1 MAGSSPSH
9 AQQATS
15 PVAIVG
21 MACRLPGAP
30 DPEAFWRLL
39 RAGENAVV
47 PVPYDRLPAEPGS
60 PPYFAGLL
68 ERVDTFDAGFFGIS
82 PREATAMDP
91 QQRLML
97 ELAWEAME
105 DAGLGPKNL
114 AERRTAVFTGAMWDD
129 YATLLHRHR
138 HRHEHQADDIDITR
152 HTMAGLHRGLIA
164 NRISHRLGLH
174 GPSLT
179 VDAAQSSGLVAVH
192 LACES
197 LRRGEAELALA
208 GGVNLILA
216 EESMRMAEAQFQG
229 LSPDG
234 RCYTFDARANGFV
247 RGEGGGMVL
256 LKPLAA
262 AVADGDP
269 VYCVIEGSAVNNDGA
284 TDGLTRPSAD
294 AQTDVVRQAW
304 RRAAV
309 SPGELQYVELHGTG
323 TPVGDPIEAAALGA
337 AFGGDHWDRAED
349 APLRVGSVKT
359 NVGHLEA
366 AAGIAGLLKTA
377 LSIHHRRLPPSLNF
391 ATPNPDIPL
400 AELGLRVQ
408 TAFEP
413 WPDERRRLTAG
424 VSSFGMG
431 GTNCH
436 VVLAEPPAPATPTD
450 RSMPPGDVSAR
461 TAPPVTPWAVSAASP
476 AALTA
481 QAAALCEHLRAHPG
495 LHPVDVGHALAT
507 TRTAFAHRAVVLGT
521 GEDELLGHLGALAS
535 GTQTAGVIRGRAGG
549 GRVAFLFSGQGS
561 QRPGMGRELYAAY
574 PVFAE
579 ALREVCARLDPLL
592 DTDTPL
598 LDLMFAEA
606 PPEAPQ
612 DGEPPLNR
620 TAYTQPALFAIEV
633 ALYRL
638 VTSWGVTPD
647 HLMGHSVGEI
657 TAAHVAG
664 VLSLPDACTLV
675 AARGRLMQ
683 SITAP
688 GAMAAWQATAEEA
701 GQALEAYDG
710 RVGLAAVNAPASVVV
725 SGDREAVAEATAAWR
740 ARGRKA
746 TVLKVSHAFHS
757 PHLDGILGELRAVAA
772 GLTFAAPA
780 IPVVSNVTGELAAE
794 AQLRSPDYWADHARQ
809 AVRFDAGV
817 RHLCDAGVDTFLE
830 LGPDASLTGMARES
844 AAAWA
849 GDAPRPVA
857 VAVQRR
863 GRPEAQSFVSAMGRA
878 HVRGVAVGW
887 AAAFA
892 GHEPRRVPLPTY
904 AFQRERHWPDGLD
917 ERGAGRSGT
926 SAVGSP
932 TDREPPAVVAPT
944 ADAVPTGDTAPSAD
958 AAPPV
963 DRPAPASPG
972 ELLALVRTHAALVLG
987 HNSPDGIDPTLTFKQ
1002 LGFDSLAATE
1012 LSERLSAATGTEL
1025 PATLTFDHPTPNA
1038 VAAWL
1043 RAAHE
1048 GRPTAAPTAA
1058 VGVATADDPVA
1069 VVAVSCRYPGGVDS
1083 GETLWRLVDE
1093 GVDAVGEFP
1102 GDRGWDLAELF
1113 GRAADGSGGST
1124 TGRGGF
1130 LYEAGD
1136 FDAEFFG
1143 ISPRE
1148 ALAMDPQ
1155 QRILLELSWE
1165 LLERAGIPP
1174 ASLAGSATGV
1184 YVGATAVDYGPR
1196 LHEATAELDGHLLTG
1211 STPSVAS
1218 GRVAYTFG
1226 LEGPALTVDTACSSS
1241 LVAMH
1246 LAAQALRQGECDL
1259 ALAGGVTVMATP
1271 GMFTSFSR
1279 QRGLAPDGR
1288 CKPFAAAADGT
1299 GWSEG
1304 AGLVLLERLSD
1315 ARRNGHQVLA
1325 VIRGSA
1331 VNQDGA
1337 SNGLSAPNG
1346 PSQQRVIR
1354 QALANARLDPADV
1367 DVVEAHGTG
1376 TTLGDPI
1383 EAQALLATYG
1393 GQRTDDRPLW
1403 LGSVKSNIGHTQAAA
1418 GVAGVIKMVMALRH
1432 GRLPASLH
1440 IDAPSP
1446 HIDWSDG
1453 TVRLLSEPI
1462 DWPGADRPRRAAV
1475 SSFGISGTNAHL
1487 ILEQAEE
1494 AAQQTQ
1500 PPAAGGVVPWVLSA
1514 RTADALRAQAGR
1526 LAEWVTR
1533 GAAASPAD
1541 VGWSL
1546 ATTRSAD
1553 RHRAVVSGT
1562 DWDELLA
1569 GLRAL
1574 GDGPAPVA
1582 VPAGAAPGAVM
1593 VFPGQGSQWRGMG
1606 VELLDSSPVFA
1617 ARIAAC
1623 EAALG
1628 EFVDWSLTAVLRGAP
1643 GAPEP
1648 SRVDVLQPCL
1658 WAVMVSLAAVWES
1671 YGVTPTAV
1679 VGHSQGEIAAACVAG
1694 GLSLRDGA
1702 RVVALRSQAL
1712 RALAGHGT
1720 MASLALSGEEAER
1733 FLADLGS
1740 AAARVTVA
1748 VFNGPYS
1755 TVVSGPTDQV
1765 AAAVAACE
1773 AAGHRAR
1780 TIDVDYASH
1789 GPQVDRLADTIR
1801 ADLAGLAPGASDAVF
1816 YSAVTGARQP
1826 TEELDADYWFTNLRQ
1841 PVRFA
1846 SAINALLA
1854 AGYRVFIEVSP
1865 HPVLIPALRECF
1877 EEAEVA
1883 AATVPTLRRDQGG
1896 PAQVARAL
1904 GDGFAAGL
1912 AVDWRRWFV
1921 GGEGDAGGEGDTG
1934 DEGHRPRTVELP
1946 TYPFQRRRYWLT
1958 PDHGRREGRAAGAG
1972 TRPAGHA
1979 LLSSAVELAD
1989 GGLVLSGRLPGDAG
2003 WLGAHTVAGVQ
2014 LVPGAV
2020 LVDWA
2025 LLAADEA
2032 GGAALEELLLRAPL
2046 ELSEASG
2053 ASGPSGPSAGVLAQV
2068 AVGAPDESGRRE
2080 LRISSRPADAGA
2092 GWTLHAVG
2100 SLAPGGPPAPA
2111 DTGTAA
2117 VPWPP
2122 AGAEALDPAE
2132 LYERAERR
2140 GYGYGPALRGVAAL
2154 WRDGADLVADLVLP
2168 EEAGDGGAG
2177 GEGGDGA
2184 AGFGLHPVLLDAA
2197 LQPALLA
2204 EPDDEG
2210 APPEARL
2217 WLPFAWSGVRLW
2229 ATGARAARVRLSPL
2243 NGDGGD
2249 ATDER
2254 ELRIEVS
2261 DPGGAPV
2268 LSVASVVLRPRTV
2281 RQVREASG
2289 AAAGGLFAFDWTPVA
2304 AREPSGAEDGAGCVA
2319 VLGEAPTEPGADGC
2333 RDTYT
2338 DLPALLTALDAGAP
2352 VPSVVV
2358 WRPPAAD
2365 PGAAPEDAALS
2376 AVRDVAAALRAWID
2390 EPRLAGSRLAVVT
2403 RGAVAAGGAEGE
2415 PLDMA
2420 AAAAWGYARGVQAEH
2435 PGRFV
2440 LVDVDVDADSDTD
2453 IGTAAGRAAAL
2464 GEPEVA
2470 LRGDTLL
2477 APRLARSVAAPGGVA
2492 FDPEGTVLVTDAGGP
2507 LAGAVAEH
2515 LVRAEGVRHLLLVRF
2530 DGADGTHDA
2539 DDTYD
2544 TQDAQLRVVTVD
2556 PLDTAALERV
2566 VAQIDPA
2573 HPLTGVI
2580 HAAGLSADIGTSGPV
2595 RALHQATA
2603 GLPSVRFLTL
2613 SDAAT
2618 VWDGPVAP
2626 ERAAAGAF
2634 CAAVMDVRRRAGL
2647 HGLAVA
2653 FGPWAATDGD
2663 RGADSGGPWTGV
2675 LGADRGLAL
2684 LRAACRAD
2692 RPRLVAADIR
2702 TRALTAHPAHELP
2715 AALRALGASAGAGG
2729 RAPVRPVAAAAPGRT
2744 SDWASRLVGLG
2755 PAERRRAVLELV
2767 RDHAAA
2773 VLGQPDPKAVRA
2785 DASFKELGFDSV
2797 TAVELRDRLVAA
2809 GGLRLPAAVV
2819 FRHPTPEALAH
2830 RIEQQLAPDDTN
2842 NTQNTTPKT
2851 ESNGND
2857 NGTALDAADKLASA
2871 TADEI
2876 LDFIDNELG
2885 VLSEAR
2891 PRPSN

>member
-1 MAGSSPSH
+1 MTGSSPTRSP
-9 AQQATS
+9 QEMS

-21 MACRLPGAP
+21 LACRLPNAP
-30 DPEAFWRLL
+30 NPEAFWRLL
-39 RAGENAVV
+39 REGGSAVA
-47 PVPYDRLPAEPGS
+47 PVPADRLPQRPGS

-68 ERVDTFDAGFFGIS
+68 DHVDTFDAAFFGIS

-105 DAGLGPKNL
+105 DAGLVPGTP
-114 AERRTAVFTGAMWDD
+114 ADSRTAVFTGAIWDD
-129 YATLLHRHR
+129 YATVLHRHR
-138 HRHEHQADDIDITR
+138 PHEISR
-152 HTMAGLHRGLIA
+152 HTMTGLHRGIIA
-164 NRISHRLGLH
+164 NRISHRLGLR

-192 LACES
+192 LAGES
-197 LRRGEAELALA
+197 LRRGEADLALA

-216 EESMRMAEAQFQG
+216 EESMRVAEAQFQG

-262 AVADGDP
+262 ALRDGDP

-284 TDGLTRPSAD
+284 TDGLTRPSAE
-294 AQTDVVRQAW
+294 AQTEVVRQAW
-304 RRAAV
+304 QRAAV
-309 SPGELQYVELHGTG
+309 TPADLQYVELHGTG
-323 TPVGDPIEAAALGA
+323 TPVGDPVEAAGLGA
-337 AFGGDHWDRAED
+337 ALRGHRPAN

-359 NVGHLEA
+359 NLGHLEA

-377 LSIHHRRLPPSLNF
+377 LSIHHRHLPPSLNF
-391 ATPNPDIPL
+391 ATANPDIPL

-408 TAFEP
+408 TESGP

-436 VVLAEPPAPATPTD
+436 VVLAEPPAPAA
-450 RSMPPGDVSAR
+450 PPARTAPAKGASPR
-461 TAPPVTPWAVSAASP
+461 TAPPVTPWVVSAASP
-476 AALTA
+476 RALAA
-481 QAAALCEHLRAHPG
+481 QAAALRQHLRTRPG

-507 TRTAFAHRAVVLGT
+507 TRAALPHRAVVLGT
-521 GEDELLGHLGALAS
+521 APGTDTDPDGGGLLGRLEALAS
-535 GTQTAGVIRGRAGG
+535 GTETAGVVRGRAGE

-574 PVFAE
+574 PVFAA
-579 ALREVCARLDPLL
+579 ALREVCAHLDPWL
-592 DTDTPL
+592 DTPL
-598 LDLMFAEA
+598 LDVMFARA
-606 PPEAPQ
+606 SPG
-612 DGEPPLNR
+612 DEPLLDR
-620 TAYTQPALFAIEV
+620 TVYTQPALFAIEV

-638 VTSWGVTPD
+638 VTSWGLVPD

-657 TAAHVAG
+657 TAAHAAG
-664 VLSLPDACTLV
+664 VLSLPDACALV

-701 GQALEAYDG
+701 GHALAAYGG
-710 RVGLAAVNAPASVVV
+710 RMSLAAVNAPASVVV
-725 SGDREAVAEATAAWR
+725 SGDRDAVAEATAAWR

-757 PHLDGILGELRAVAA
+757 PHLDGVLDELREIAA

-780 IPVVSNVTGELAAE
+780 IPVVSNVTGGPATE

-809 AVRFDAGV
+809 AVRFDSGV
-817 RHLCDAGVDTFLE
+817 RHLCDAGVGTFLE

-863 GRPEAQSFVSAMGRA
+863 DRPEALGFVSAMAQA
-878 HVRGVAVGW
+878 HVRGVRVDW

-892 GHEPRRVPLPTY
+892 GHETRRVPLPTY
-904 AFQRERHWPDGLD
+904 AFQRERHWPGPPD
-917 ERGAGRSGT
+917 
-926 SAVGSP
+926 
-932 TDREPPAVVAPT
+932 DRR
-944 ADAVPTGDTAPSAD
+944 ADAPRTAPAAPPAD
-958 AAPPV
+958 AA
-963 DRPAPASPG
+963 RPADATGDAPPPADGVTTPG
-972 ELLALVRTHAALVLG
+972 GLLALVRTHTALVLG
-987 HNSPDGIDPTLTFKQ
+987 HDSPDGIDPALTFKQ

-1012 LSERLSAATGTEL
+1012 LSERLSAATEVAL

-1043 RAAHE
+1043 RAAGE
-1048 GRPTAAPTAA
+1048 GRPAAAPVATGGA
-1058 VGVATADDPVA
+1058 ATADDPVA
-1069 VVAVSCRYPGGVDS
+1069 VVAVGCRYPGGADS
-1083 GETLWRLVDE
+1083 GEALWRLVDE

-1102 GDRGWDLAELF
+1102 GDRGWDPAELF
-1113 GRAADGSGGST
+1113 GREPDGSGGSA

-1130 LYEAGD
+1130 LYDAGD

-1165 LLERAGIPP
+1165 LLERAGTPP

-1184 YVGATAVDYGPR
+1184 FVGATAADYGPR
-1196 LHEATAELDGHLLTG
+1196 LHEATAGIDGHLLTG
-1211 STPSVAS
+1211 STPSVVS
-1218 GRVAYTFG
+1218 GRVAYALG

-1241 LVAMH
+1241 LVATH
-1246 LAAQALRQGECDL
+1246 LAAQALRRGECDL

-1315 ARRNGHQVLA
+1315 ARRNGHRVLA

-1337 SNGLSAPNG
+1337 SNGLAAPNG

-1354 QALANARLDPADV
+1354 QALANARLGPADV
-1367 DVVEAHGTG
+1367 DAVEAHGTG

-1393 GQRTDDRPLW
+1393 QGRPDDRPLW

-1418 GVAGVIKMVMALRH
+1418 GVAGLIKMVMALRH

-1440 IDAPSP
+1440 IDRPTP
-1446 HIDWSDG
+1446 HVDWSG
-1453 TVRLLSEPI
+1453 GRVRLLTRPT
-1462 DWPGADRPRRAAV
+1462 DWPEAGRPRRAAV

-1487 ILEQAEE
+1487 ILEQAAPRPEPLE
-1494 AAQQTQ
+1494 PVA
-1500 PPAAGGVVPWVLSA
+1500 PGGGVVPWVLSA
-1514 RTADALRAQAGR
+1514 RTAEALRAQAGR
-1526 LAEWVTR
+1526 LAEWVTT
-1533 GAAASPAD
+1533 GAPPSPAD

-1562 DWDELLA
+1562 DREELLS
-1569 GLRAL
+1569 GLRA
-1574 GDGPAPVA
+1574 VA
-1582 VPAGAAPGAVM
+1582 EDPSDTAVVAGAAPGPVM

-1606 VELLDSSPVFA
+1606 VELLDSSPAFA
-1617 ARIAAC
+1617 ARVAAC

-1671 YGVTPTAV
+1671 FGVRPAAV

-1702 RVVALRSQAL
+1702 RVVALRSRAL
-1712 RALAGHGT
+1712 RALAGQGT
-1720 MASLALSGEEAER
+1720 MASLALSGEETER
-1733 FLADLGS
+1733 LLADLG
-1740 AAARVTVA
+1740 AEAERVTVA
-1748 VFNGPYS
+1748 VFNGPFS
-1755 TVVSGPTDQV
+1755 TVVSGPTERV
-1765 AAAVAACE
+1765 AAVVAACE

-1780 TIDVDYASH
+1780 TIEVDYASH

-1801 ADLAGLAPGASDAVF
+1801 ADLADLGPRASGAEF
-1816 YSAVTGARQP
+1816 YSSVTGAPRP

-1846 SAINALLA
+1846 PAIDTLLA

-1877 EEAEVA
+1877 EEADVA

-1896 PAQVARAL
+1896 REQLARAL

-1912 AVDWRRWFV
+1912 AVDWSRWFT
-1921 GGEGDAGGEGDTG
+1921 GGEGA
-1934 DEGHRPRTVELP
+1934 RPRTVELP

-1958 PDHGRREGRAAGAG
+1958 ADQGRRAGRSSTAG
-1972 TRPAGHA
+1972 TRPTGHP

-1989 GGLVLSGRLPGDAG
+1989 GGLVLSGRLPGDAD
-2003 WLGAHTVAGVQ
+2003 WLGAHTVAGVP

-2020 LVDWA
+2020 LVEWA

-2032 GGAALEELLLRAPL
+2032 GGTVLDELLLRAPL
-2046 ELSEASG
+2046 ELNG
-2053 ASGPSGPSAGVLAQV
+2053 LNGLNGGVLAQV
-2068 AVGAPDESGRRE
+2068 SVMAPDDSGRRE
-2080 LRISSRPADAGA
+2080 IRISSRPEDAGA
-2092 GWTLHAVG
+2092 GGGWTCHAVG
-2100 SLAPGGPPAPA
+2100 SLVPWSRPAPA
-2111 DTGTAA
+2111 EAVA
-2117 VPWPP
+2117 SVVPWPP
-2122 AGAEALDPAE
+2122 AGAEALEPGG

-2140 GYGYGPALRGVAAL
+2140 GYGYGPALRGVRAL
-2154 WRDGADLVADLVLP
+2154 WRDGADLVADVVLP
-2168 EEAGDGGAG
+2168 EAT
-2177 GEGGDGA
+2177 GEGDDGLGTGGA
-2184 AGFGLHPVLLDAA
+2184 AGFGIHPVLLDAA
-2197 LQPALLA
+2197 LQPALLTA
-2204 EPDDEG
+2204 PDDESG
-2210 APPEARL
+2210 EGGEGDGGDARL

-2229 ATGARAARVRLSPL
+2229 ATGARAARVRLTPPAED
-2243 NGDGGD
+2243 DGG
-2249 ATDER
+2249 AADER
-2254 ELRIEVS
+2254 ELRIAVS
-2261 DPGGAPV
+2261 DPAGAPV
-2268 LSVASVVLRPRTV
+2268 LSVETVVLRPRSV
-2281 RQVREASG
+2281 RQVREAGG
-2289 AAAGGLFAFDWTPVA
+2289 AAAGGLFTLGWTPVGPG
-2304 AREPSGAEDGAGCVA
+2304 EPPGGKDDAGRVA
-2319 VLGEAPTEPGADGC
+2319 VLGEARAEPDADGC
-2333 RDTYT
+2333 QEEYGERYA
-2338 DLPALLTALDAGAP
+2338 DLPELLAALDAGAP
-2352 VPSVVV
+2352 APAVVV
-2358 WRPPAAD
+2358 WRPPT
-2365 PGAAPEDAALS
+2365 PGVGATPDAALS
-2376 AVRDVAAALRAWID
+2376 AVRGVMALLRAWSD
-2390 EPRLAGSRLAVVT
+2390 EPRLADSRLVVLT
-2403 RGAVAAGGAEGE
+2403 RGAVAPDGDGGE
-2415 PLDMA
+2415 PVDPA
-2420 AAAAWGYARGVQAEH
+2420 AAAVWGCAAAVQAEH
-2435 PGRFV
+2435 PGRLF
-2440 LVDVDVDADSDTD
+2440 LVDADAGADTA
-2453 IGTAAGRAAAL
+2453 TEAVPAAVARGAVL
-2464 GEPEVA
+2464 DEPRIA
-2470 LRGDTLL
+2470 LRGDTLF
-2477 APRLARSVAAPGGVA
+2477 APRLSLSSAAAGGGA

-2507 LAGAVAEH
+2507 LAEAVAER
-2515 LVRAEGVRHLLLVRF
+2515 LVRQEGVKRLLLVRF
-2530 DGADGTHDA
+2530 EGTDGTNDHTA
-2539 DDTYD
+2539 DDTN
-2544 TQDAQLRVVTVD
+2544 DAMTDETRWGARVRVATVD
-2556 PLDTAALERV
+2556 PLDAAALERV
-2566 VAQIDPA
+2566 VEGVDPA
-2573 HPLTGVI
+2573 HPLTGVV
-2580 HAAGLSADIGTSGPV
+2580 HAAGLSAGAGSVSGWAAAAGAAE
-2595 RALHQATA
+2595 ALHRAIA
-2603 GLPSVRFLTL
+2603 GLPGVRLVAL
-2613 SDAAT
+2613 ADAAAA
-2618 VWDGPVAP
+2618 WDGPVAP

-2634 CAAVMDVRRRAGL
+2634 CAAVTAMRRRAGL
-2647 HGLAVA
+2647 PGVAVA
-2653 FGPWAATDGD
+2653 FGPWAAI
-2663 RGADSGGPWTGV
+2663 GADSGGRWAGV
-2675 LGADRGLAL
+2675 LGADHGMAL
-2684 LRAACRAD
+2684 FMAACRAD
-2692 RPRLVAADIR
+2692 GPELVAADL
-2702 TRALTAHPAHELP
+2702 RARPLAAHPAHEPP
-2715 AALRALGASAGAGG
+2715 AALRALVAGAAG
-2729 RAPVRPVAAAAPGRT
+2729 RAAARPVAASPGRAA
-2744 SDWASRLVGLG
+2744 DLAGRLAGLG

-2767 RDHAAA
+2767 RDQAAA
-2773 VLGQPDPKAVRA
+2773 VLGQTDPRAVRA
-2785 DASFKELGFDSV
+2785 DASFKELGFDSM

-2809 GGLRLPAAVV
+2809 SGLRLPAAVI
-2819 FRHPTPEALAH
+2819 FRHPTPEALAR
-2830 RIEQQLAPDDTN
+2830 RIEQQLTPDAPGEAGGTAAPKNTTARDDTN
-2842 NTQNTTPKT
+2842 ARKKTT
-2851 ESNGND
+2851 D
-2857 NGTALDAADKLASA
+2857 NGTTASAAGKLASA

-2885 VLSEAR
+2885 VLSDVS
-2891 PRPSN
+2891 PRPTR

>member
-1 MAGSSPSH
+1 MAGSSPTRSP
-9 AQQATS
+9 QAKS

-21 MACRLPGAP
+21 LACRLPNAP
-30 DPEAFWRLL
+30 DPEAFWDLL
-39 RAGENAVV
+39 RTGGSAVV
-47 PVPYDRLPAEPGS
+47 PVPAGRLPARPGS
-60 PPYFAGLL
+60 APYFAGLL
-68 ERVDTFDAGFFGIS
+68 ERVDTFDARFFGIS
-82 PREATAMDP
+82 PREAVAMDP

-105 DAGLGPKNL
+105 DAGFGPDTL
-114 AERRTAVFTGAMWDD
+114 ADGRTAVFTGAIWDD

-138 HRHEHQADDIDITR
+138 PHDITR
-152 HTMAGLHRGLIA
+152 HTMTGLHRGIIA
-164 NRISHRLGLH
+164 NRISHRLGLR

-197 LRRGEAELALA
+197 LRRGEADLALA

-216 EESMRMAEAQFQG
+216 EESMRVAEAQFQG

-247 RGEGGGMVL
+247 RGEGGGMLL

-262 AVADGDP
+262 AVRDGDP

-284 TDGLTRPSAD
+284 TDGLTRPSAE
-294 AQTDVVRQAW
+294 AQADVVRQAW
-304 RRAAV
+304 QAAGV
-309 SPGELQYVELHGTG
+309 APAEPQYVELHGTG

-337 AFGGDHWDRAED
+337 ALRGRRPADT
-349 APLRVGSVKT
+349 PLRVGSVKT

-400 AELGLRVQ
+400 DELGLRVQ
-408 TAFEP
+408 TELGP

-436 VVLAEPPAPATPTD
+436 VVLAEPPATATATASARPTPP
-450 RSMPPGDVSAR
+450 PPGDASAR
-461 TAPPVTPWAVSAASP
+461 PAPPVTPWVVSAAS
-476 AALTA
+476 AEALPA
-481 QAAALCEHLRAHPG
+481 QAAALREHLRAHPG

-507 TRTAFAHRAVVLGT
+507 TRTAFPHRAVVLGT
-521 GEDELLGHLGALAS
+521 GMGTGTGTDGGELLGRLDALA
-535 GTQTAGVIRGRAGG
+535 AGADATGVFRGRAGG

-561 QRPGMGRELYAAY
+561 QRPGMGHELCAAY
-574 PVFAE
+574 PVFDA
-579 ALREVCARLDPLL
+579 ALREVCAHLDPWL
-592 DTDTPL
+592 DTPL
-598 LDLMFAEA
+598 LDVMFAEA
-606 PPEAPQ
+606 RPGAEAPL
-612 DGEPPLNR
+612 DR
-620 TAYTQPALFAIEV
+620 TEYTQPALFAFEV

-638 VTSWGVTPD
+638 VTSWGLTPD

-664 VLSLPDACTLV
+664 VFSLPDACALV
-675 AARGRLMQ
+675 ATRGRLMQ
-683 SITAP
+683 SVAIP

-701 GQALEAYDG
+701 GHALEAHGG

-725 SGDREAVAEATAAWR
+725 SGDRDAVVAATAAWR
-740 ARGRKA
+740 EQGRKA

-757 PHLDGILGELRAVAA
+757 PHLDGVLGELRAVAA
-772 GLTFAAPA
+772 GLAFAAPA
-780 IPVVSNVTGELAAE
+780 IPVVSNVTGRPATD

-809 AVRFDAGV
+809 AVRFDSGV
-817 RHLCDAGVDTFLE
+817 RHLCDAGVTTFLE

-844 AAAWA
+844 ATAWA
-849 GDAPRPVA
+849 GDAPRPAA

-863 GRPEAQSFVSAMGRA
+863 ERPEAHSFVAAMAQA
-878 HVRGVAVGW
+878 HVRGVAVDW
-887 AAAFA
+887 AAGFA

-904 AFQRERHWPDGLD
+904 AFQRERHWPDDALNDALD
-917 ERGAGRSGT
+917 EAADGRRAAPALSSGPAAAPAATPAAT
-926 SAVGSP
+926 SADNG
-932 TDREPPAVVAPT
+932 
-944 ADAVPTGDTAPSAD
+944 G
-958 AAPPV
+958 
-963 DRPAPASPG
+963 SPG
-972 ELLALVRTHAALVLG
+972 EPLALVRTHAALVLG
-987 HNSPDGIDPTLTFKQ
+987 HDSPDGIDPSLTFKQ

-1012 LSERLSAATGTEL
+1012 LSERLSTATRIPL

-1043 RAAHE
+1043 RAARD
-1048 GRPTAAPTAA
+1048 GRPATAPAPTRRS
-1058 VGVATADDPVA
+1058 ATADDPIA
-1069 VVAVSCRYPGGVDS
+1069 VVAVSCRYPGGADS
-1083 GETLWRLVDE
+1083 GEALWRLVDE
-1093 GVDAVGEFP
+1093 GTDAVGEFP
-1102 GDRGWDLAELF
+1102 GDRGWDLADLF
-1113 GRAADGSGGST
+1113 GRNPDSSGGSGGSA

-1130 LYEAGD
+1130 LHDAGD

-1174 ASLAGSATGV
+1174 TSLGSSATGV
-1184 YVGATAVDYGPR
+1184 FVGATAVDYGPR
-1196 LHEATAELDGHLLTG
+1196 LHEATAEIDGHLLTG

-1218 GRVAYTFG
+1218 GRVAYTLG

-1241 LVAMH
+1241 LVALH
-1246 LAAQALRQGECDL
+1246 LAAHALRQGECDL
-1259 ALAGGVTVMATP
+1259 ALAGGATVMATP

-1354 QALANARLDPADV
+1354 QALATAGVDPADV
-1367 DVVEAHGTG
+1367 DAVEAHGTG

-1393 GQRTDDRPLW
+1393 QNRPEDRPLW
-1403 LGSVKSNIGHTQAAA
+1403 LGSIKSNLGHTQAAA

-1432 GRLPASLH
+1432 GRLPATLH
-1440 IDAPSP
+1440 VDAPSP
-1446 HIDWSDG
+1446 HVDWATG
-1453 TVRLLSEPI
+1453 NVRLLTEAAQ
-1462 DWPGADRPRRAAV
+1462 WPDTDRPRRAAV

-1487 ILEQAEE
+1487 ILEQAPE
-1494 AAQQTQ
+1494 Q
-1500 PPAAGGVVPWVLSA
+1500 PGSPATETSSEGGVVPWVLSA
-1514 RTADALRAQAGR
+1514 RTAEALRAQAGR
-1526 LAEWVTR
+1526 LAEWVSD
-1533 GAAASPAD
+1533 GASPSPVD

-1553 RHRAVVSGT
+1553 RHRAVVSGA
-1562 DWDELLA
+1562 DRDELLSA
-1569 GLRAL
+1569 LRAVA
-1574 GDGPAPVA
+1574 DGPPAVA
-1582 VPAGAAPGAVM
+1582 VSAGAAPGPVM

-1617 ARIAAC
+1617 ARVAEC

-1671 YGVTPTAV
+1671 FGVTPAAV

-1702 RVVALRSQAL
+1702 RVVALRSRAL

-1720 MASLALSGEEAER
+1720 MASVALSAEEAER
-1733 FLADLGS
+1733 FLADRG
-1740 AAARVTVA
+1740 AAAAEVTVA

-1755 TVVSGPTDQV
+1755 TVVSGPADQV
-1765 AAAVAACE
+1765 AAVVAACE

-1789 GPQVDRLADTIR
+1789 GPQVDLLADTIR
-1801 ADLAGLAPGASDAVF
+1801 ADLADLAPRASGAAF
-1816 YSAVTGARQP
+1816 YSAVTAARQA

-1846 SAINALLA
+1846 PAIDTLLD

-1877 EEAEVA
+1877 EEADVA

-1896 PAQVARAL
+1896 PDQVARAL

-1912 AVDWRRWFV
+1912 AVDWSRWFAD
-1921 GGEGDAGGEGDTG
+1921 G
-1934 DEGHRPRTVELP
+1934 EGHRPRTVELP

-1958 PDHGRREGRAAGAG
+1958 PDQGRRERLAAGAG
-1972 TRPAGHA
+1972 TRPAGHP

-1989 GGLVLSGRLPGDAG
+1989 GGLVLNGRLPDDTA
-2003 WLGAHTVAGVQ
+2003 WLNSHTVAGVG

-2032 GGAALEELLLRAPL
+2032 GGASLEELLLRAPL
-2046 ELSEASG
+2046 ELSG
-2053 ASGPSGPSAGVLAQV
+2053 APGGVLAQV
-2068 AVGAPDESGRRE
+2068 AIAAPDGSGRRGI
-2080 LRISSRPADAGA
+2080 RISSRPADAG
-2092 GWTLHAVG
+2092 GGVGTGGEWTCHAVG
-2100 SLAPGGPPAPA
+2100 SLVPGGRSGPAA
-2111 DTGTAA
+2111 AGTPV

-2140 GYGYGPALRGVAAL
+2140 GYGYGPALRGVRAL
-2154 WRDGADLVADLVLP
+2154 WRDGADLVADVALP
-2168 EEAGDGGAG
+2168 DDAGESGDN
-2177 GEGGDGA
+2177 GEGDEDT
-2184 AGFGLHPVLLDAA
+2184 AGFGIHPVLLDAA
-2197 LQPALLA
+2197 LQPALLTA
-2204 EPDDEG
+2204 PDD
-2210 APPEARL
+2210 AEARV

-2243 NGDGGD
+2243 DEAD
-2249 ATDER
+2249 EER

-2261 DPGGAPV
+2261 DPAGAPV
-2268 LSVASVVLRPRTV
+2268 LSIESVVLRPRGV
-2281 RQVREASG
+2281 RQIREASG
-2289 AAAGGLFAFDWTPVA
+2289 AAAGGLFAVDWTAVA
-2304 AREPSGAEDGAGCVA
+2304 PAEPSGAEDDTGRVA
-2319 VLGEAPTEPGADGC
+2319 VLGEALTESESETESADANAD
-2333 RDTYT
+2333 RYA
-2338 DLPALLTALDAGAP
+2338 DLPALLAALDAGAP
-2352 VPSVVV
+2352 APSLVL
-2358 WRPPAAD
+2358 WRTPAAH
-2365 PGAAPEDAALS
+2365 PGAAPDEAALS
-2376 AVRDVAAALRAWID
+2376 AIRGVAALLRGWCA
-2390 EPRLAGSRLAVVT
+2390 EPRLAVSRLAVLT
-2403 RGAVAAGGAEGE
+2403 RGAVAPDGSEGD
-2415 PLDMA
+2415 PVDPA
-2420 AAAAWGYARGVQAEH
+2420 AAAAWGYASGVQAEH
-2435 PGRFV
+2435 PGRF
-2440 LVDVDVDADSDTD
+2440 LLIDTD
-2453 IGTAAGRAAAL
+2453 TDTGIGAKAGPAAVARVAAL
-2464 GEPEVA
+2464 DEPRVA

-2477 APRLARSVAAPGGVA
+2477 APRLTRSAAAPGDGA
-2492 FDPEGTVLVTDAGGP
+2492 FDAEGTVLVTDAGSP
-2507 LAGAVAEH
+2507 LAEAVAEH
-2515 LVRAEGVRHLLLVRF
+2515 LARAEGVRQLLLVRF
-2530 DGADGTHDA
+2530 GGAESTDDGGSGEERWGARV
-2539 DDTYD
+2539 
-2544 TQDAQLRVVTVD
+2544 RVVTVD
-2556 PLDTAALERV
+2556 PLNAAALERV
-2566 VAQIDPA
+2566 VARVEPA
-2573 HPLTGVI
+2573 HPLTGVV
-2580 HAAGLSADIGTSGPV
+2580 HVAGLSSAIEPV
-2595 RALHQATA
+2595 AVESAGDTVRGWAAVAGAVTALQRATA
-2603 GLPSVRFLTL
+2603 GLPSVRFVTL
-2613 SDAAT
+2613 SDAAAT
-2618 VWDGPVAP
+2618 WGGPVSP
-2626 ERAAAGAF
+2626 ERAAADAF
-2634 CAAVMDVRRRAGL
+2634 CDAVMAARRRAGL
-2647 HGLAVA
+2647 PGLAVA
-2653 FGPWAATDGD
+2653 FGPWAAAV
-2663 RGADSGGPWTGV
+2663 GADAGSGAGSGGRWAGV
-2675 LGADRGLAL
+2675 LGADRGAAL
-2684 LRAACRAD
+2684 FRAACHAD
-2692 RPRLVAADIR
+2692 RPVLVVADIR
-2702 TRALTAHPAHELP
+2702 VRALAARPGHELP
-2715 AALRALGASAGAGG
+2715 AALRALAAGAGG
-2729 RAPVRPVAAAAPGRT
+2729 RAPVRPVAAAPGRT
-2744 SDWASRLVGLG
+2744 ADLASRLAGLG

-2773 VLGQPDPKAVRA
+2773 VLGQSDPKAVRG
-2785 DASFKELGFDSV
+2785 DSSFKELGFDSM

-2809 GGLRLPAAVV
+2809 SGLRLPAAVI
-2819 FRHPTPEALAH
+2819 FRHPTPEALAR
-2830 RIEQQLAPDDTN
+2830 RIEQQLAPDTPNSAQDT
-2842 NTQNTTPKT
+2842 PH
-2851 ESNGND
+2851 NGNGNGNG
-2857 NGTALDAADKLASA
+2857 NGTTLDAADKLASA
-2871 TADEI
+2871 TAAEI

-2885 VLSEAR
+2885 VLSDAR
-2891 PRPSN
+2891 PRPSH